1 MGCTSLKI
9 YEYKYFSAYRS
20 IQKILKDIH
29 SGIQSLD
36 VYLVNVS
43 KIDIL
48 IEVFNQYNFFSK
60 LKFCQTSAI
69 NYLEKVVLK
78 KLEDYE
84 FKNIEI
90 IEIKF
95 DNFEK
100 IKDEKFIL
108 VDEDFLKNMEIYTE
122 ENINRKIT
130 INIPKNDNDNKMKV
144 EMNIEIIDDKNE
156 TKRIFPIIEERDG
169 IYKFGQFAD
178 ESLGLINESNID
190 INENKNEDYDP
201 EFDTEFRISI
211 KEKGNKSKDDNENQN
226 KNDNDENDKNN
237 NISNDENK
245 NDDNLIKIDNDEKDK
260 NNNII
265 NDENQK
271 NSIMIDNDKNDKN
284 NNIINDEN
292 KNDDNLIKSDNDE
305 NDIIQ
310 EKKIVKAPI
319 AKLDDIIFKIL
330 LSINNSNTQK
340 DIIMNSIQKKLE
352 ELGIDNELEEKEGL
366 DIIGNIKT
374 SVIYLLDNF
383 SNNNNS
389 NKKSQSLNEDAPYI
403 NNENELDV
411 LNNSNENE
419 SKPLLEND
427 IKESKINDEQK
438 ELTNPFIFKQVKI
451 FRCDKCDDSGNKS
464 EKVDCIK
471 LILNKE
477 CYNLEDCLRMKYFE
491 KCGKCGNNC
500 EVNLKFETT
509 PDILILVFDKQ
520 KNNKN
525 YIKFNNIDQII
536 DLKDQLYQMNV
547 IDSSKYKLITTI
559 YVFDDKE
566 DNYLYDN
573 IPNDEKNNYI
583 PYIVIYKKINN
594 N

>member
-1 MGCTSLKI
+1 MGCTGFKI
-9 YEYKYFSAYRS
+9 YKYKYFSAYRS

-43 KIDIL
+43 KINIL

-69 NYLEKVVLK
+69 SNLEKVVLK
-78 KLEDYE
+78 KLENYE

-108 VDEDFLKNMEIYTE
+108 VDEDFLKNMKIYTE

-144 EMNIEIIDDKNE
+144 EMNIEIIDDKNGE

-237 NISNDENK
+237 HFINDENQK
-245 NDDNLIKIDNDEKDK
+245 NSIMIDNDENDK

-271 NSIMIDNDKNDKN
+271 NSIMIDNDENDKN
-284 NNIINDEN
+284 NIDNEN

-310 EKKIVKAPI
+310 EKKIVKALI

-330 LSINNSNTQK
+330 LSINNSNIEK

-374 SVIYLLDNF
+374 SVVYLLDNF
-383 SNNNNS
+383 NNNSNS
-389 NKKSQSLNEDAPYI
+389 NKKSQSLNEDNAYI

-438 ELTNPFIFKQVKI
+438 GLTNPFIFKQVKI
-451 FRCDKCDDSGNKS
+451 FHCDKCDDPRNKS
-464 EKVDCIK
+464 EEVECIK
-471 LILNKE
+471 LFLNKE
-477 CYNLEDCLRMKYFE
+477 CYNFEDCLKMKYFE
-491 KCGKCGNNC
+491 KCGECGNNC
-500 EVNLKFETT
+500 EGNLKFETT
-509 PDILILVFDKQ
+509 PDILILVFDKP

-525 YIKFNNIDQII
+525 YIKFNNIDQNI
-536 DLKDQLYQMNV
+536 DLKDQLYQMN
-547 IDSSKYKLITTI
+547 ILDSSKYKLITTI

-566 DNYLYDN
+566 DNYLYVN
-573 IPNDEKNNYI
+573 IPNDENNNYI
-583 PYIVIYKKINN
+583 PYIIFYKKINN

>member
-1 MGCTSLKI
+1 MGCTGFKI
-9 YEYKYFSAYRS
+9 YKYKYFSAYRS

-43 KIDIL
+43 KINIL

-69 NYLEKVVLK
+69 SNLEKVILK

-100 IKDEKFIL
+100 IKDEEFIL
-108 VDEDFLKNMEIYTE
+108 VDEDFLKNMEIFTE
-122 ENINRKIT
+122 EKNKKIT

-144 EMNIEIIDDKNE
+144 EMNIEIIDDKNGE

-178 ESLGLINESNID
+178 KSLDLINESNID

-237 NISNDENK
+237 HFINDENQNKSIK
-245 NDDNLIKIDNDEKDK
+245 NDNDEKDK

-292 KNDDNLIKSDNDE
+292 KNDDNLIKSDNDK

-310 EKKIVKAPI
+310 EKKIVKALI
-319 AKLDDIIFKIL
+319 AKLDDIIFKIF
-330 LSINNSNTQK
+330 LSIKNSNIEK

-352 ELGIDNELEEKEGL
+352 EPGIDNELEEKEGL

-383 SNNNNS
+383 NNNSNS
-389 NKKSQSLNEDAPYI
+389 NKKSQSLNEDNPYI

-419 SKPLLEND
+419 SEPLLEND
-427 IKESKINDEQK
+427 IKESMINDEQK
-438 ELTNPFIFKQVKI
+438 GLTNPFIFKQIKI
-451 FRCDKCDDSGNKS
+451 FHCDKCYDSGNKS
-464 EKVDCIK
+464 EEVECVK
-471 LILNKE
+471 LFLNKE

-509 PDILILVFDKQ
+509 PDILILILDKP

-525 YIKFNNIDQII
+525 YIKFNNIDQNI
-536 DLKDQLYQMNV
+536 DLKDQLYQMNI
-547 IDSSKYKLITTI
+547 IDSSKYKLINTF

-566 DNYLYDN
+566 DNYLYVN
-573 IPNDEKNNYI
+573 IPNDENNNYI
-583 PYIVIYKKINN
+583 PYIIFYKKINN